1 MSLSLSK
8 EQKAEVIGSIRRFF
22 REKLEL
28 ELSELQAGFLLDY
41 FFAEIAPFAYNEG
54 VADAQKFLVR
64 LCEGLAVHLFSRAA
78 NLLGPGRQVP
88 ESSSQTGSLSIVQ
101 VMQKRPNEALQPT
114 ALWRID

>member
-41 FFAEIAPFAYNEG
+41 FLVEIAPFAYNEG
-54 VADAQKFLVR
+54 IADAQKFLVR
-64 LCEGLAVHLFSRAA
+64 LCEDLPSTCFQEPLTYWDL
-78 NLLGPGRQVP
+78 NDK
-88 ESSSQTGSLSIVQ
+88 SQRVRR
-101 VMQKRPNEALQPT
+101 KPDR
-114 ALWRID
+114 